1 MPCWEL
7 FDGQDQT
14 YREQVLGRAPRI
26 AIEAASKFGWT
37 RYVQSEDDVIGMDG
51 FGASGPAEQ
60 LYEHFGI
67 TEESIVARALQ
78 VAKGY
83 SNPGD

>member
-1 MPCWEL
+1 
-7 FDGQDQT
+7 
-14 YREQVLGRAPRI
+14 
-26 AIEAASKFGWT
+26 
-37 RYVQSEDDVIGMDG
+37 MDG

-67 TEESIVARALQ
+67 TEEAIVARALQ